1 MIIMLIQ
8 VHSAPTAESIFPLDM
23 APNSVDDQYRYCR
36 NRMAKLVETTLLPAE
51 LRNSEEF
58 NKAWQKGKLNSMAP
72 KDKLSKN
79 HLIAIYVYTDYL
91 YAQFNMADRND
102 RKKYIDRT
110 HKWYSLHFL
119 LTEAIQ
125 ILNSQKSKC
134 HLTYR
139 GVNRKFNTNV
149 LNTEVRFGSFTS
161 SSFNKKVSQS
171 FSNKSCFEIKTC
183 YGAVLTKYSKFPG
196 EEELL
201 IPPYEKFKVIEVK
214 TKSTHK
220 YIECETVFVLKS
232 SGVRSYLNCALF
244 K

>member
-1 MIIMLIQ
+1 M
-8 VHSAPTAESIFPLDM
+8 TDDY
-23 APNSVDDQYRYCR
+23 NVDSGSQCSYCR
-36 NRMAKLVETTLLPAE
+36 I
-51 LRNSEEF
+51 
-58 NKAWQKGKLNSMAP
+58 NSMEP
-72 KDKLSKN
+72 IDKLSKN
-79 HLIAIYVYTDYL
+79 NLNAIYVYTDYL
-91 YAQFNMADRND
+91 YAQFNMADRNN
-102 RKKYIDRT
+102 RKKYIDKT
-110 HKWYSLHFL
+110 YKWYSLHFL

-125 ILNSQKSKC
+125 ILKNMQKSKC
-134 HLTYR
+134 YLTYR
-139 GVNRKFNTNV
+139 GVNRKFDKNV

-183 YGAVLTKYSKFPG
+183 YSAVLTKYSKIPG
-196 EEELL
+196 EEEVL

-220 YIECETVFVLKS
+220 DIECETVFVLKS